1 MAIPKDTIQRIYET
15 AKIEEVVGD
24 YVTLRRRGANMLG
37 LCPFHNEK
45 TPSFN
50 VSPSRGIYKCF
61 GCGKAGHAV
70 NFVMEIEQCSYV
82 EALRMVAK
90 KYHIEIEEREQT
102 EEEKQAQ
109 DDRESMTRVNEF
121 CNDFFQ
127 KQLWETEEG
136 RVAGQGYLIQK
147 RRIREDIIRKFQLGY
162 SPEKNCLTDALKKH
176 GFNEKYTVND
186 AEHEPH
192 IGTGVICRSQDGR
205 LFDRFHGR
213 VMFPFFSTS
222 GKVIG
227 FAGRIIKPNDK
238 VGKYVNSPTSP
249 LFEKHNAL
257 YGFYQA
263 KHAIQRQNE
272 CILVEGQLDV
282 ISMVQSGI
290 ENVVSSGG
298 TSLTK
303 PQIRLI
309 HRFTPNMTIIY
320 DGDKAGIKA
329 ALRGIDMVLEEGMNV
344 KIVLLPEGQDPDEFA
359 KDKTSE
365 ELQAYIE
372 QNKQDFIR
380 FKTKLLTEEADKDPQ
395 KMAQLI
401 NEVVTSIAVIPDSIM
416 RQQYVKDTA
425 YLLQFK
431 EEQLAKKVAEFKNN
445 PNREHSINID
455 ELSLNDNQEQKNL
468 KNNYKNLLQLIV
480 RYGEQ
485 ILYTMEDGSVS
496 TVGSYILSELSGI
509 DCTCPDKVYEK
520 IMQEFEAHSK
530 EEGFKAEEFF
540 KFHEDPKVSE
550 LATELMIDPYMVQM
564 TIDEKHLPNMVQKML
579 NELRL
584 TNVGIQLKDVTK
596 QMKMMA
602 KLNDIEGQQQTF
614 KYQVELKNYE
624 RQIRALLG
632 R

>member
-1 MAIPKDTIQRIYET
+1 
-15 AKIEEVVGD
+15 
-24 YVTLRRRGANMLG
+24 
-37 LCPFHNEK
+37 
-45 TPSFN
+45 
-50 VSPSRGIYKCF
+50 
-61 GCGKAGHAV
+61 
-70 NFVMEIEQCSYV
+70 
-82 EALRMVAK
+82 
-90 KYHIEIEEREQT
+90 
-102 EEEKQAQ
+102 
-109 DDRESMTRVNEF
+109 
-121 CNDFFQ
+121 
-127 KQLWETEEG
+127 
-136 RVAGQGYLIQK
+136 
-147 RRIREDIIRKFQLGY
+147 
-162 SPEKNCLTDALKKH
+162 
-176 GFNEKYTVND
+176 
-186 AEHEPH
+186 
-192 IGTGVICRSQDGR
+192 
-205 LFDRFHGR
+205 
-213 VMFPFFSTS
+213 MFPFFSTS

-380 FKTKLLTEEADKDPQ
+380 FKTKLLTEEAGRDPQ
-395 KMAQLI
+395 KLAQLI
-401 NEVVTSIAVIPDSIM
+401 NEVVASIAVIPDAIT
-416 RQQYVKDTA
+416 RQVYIKDTA
-425 YLLQFK
+425 ITMDFNETVLNKRVTDIRAGKKQ
-431 EEQLAKKVAEFKNN
+431 EEKKQEDRKREQEKQEQAQENTENQAV
-445 PNREHSINID
+445 EHSEKKPMD
-455 ELSLNDNQEQKNL
+455 PKAKSWKLES
-468 KNNYKNLLQLIV
+468 NYTNLLQLIV

-485 ILYTMEDGSVS
+485 TLYTMEDGSVS

-509 DCTCPDKVYEK
+509 DCTCPNEVYQKAME
-520 IMQEFEAHSK
+520 EFEAHSK
-530 EEGFKAEEFF
+530 DEGFKAETFY
-540 KFHEDPKVSE
+540 KFHEDAQISD
-550 LATELMIDPYMVQM
+550 LAAKLLTDPYQIQQ
-564 TIDEKHLPNMVQKML
+564 TFDEKHLPDMVQKML

-584 TNVGIQLKDVTK
+584 TNVGMQLEDVDRQLKA
-596 QMKMMA
+596 MA
-602 KLNDIEGQQQTF
+602 ANHDMEGMREMVQY
-614 KYQVELKNYE
+614 KGELTTYR
-624 RQIRALLG
+624 RQICALLG
-632 R
+632 NRTMA